1 MHMADMDIQP
11 TEDLSGASAIE
22 MLRDIITA
30 ANICLMVTQHDTFPF
45 DARPMACQGVDEA
58 GTVWFLSSSTSD
70 KNRDLERDPRVTL
83 LAQNNKK
90 YEYLQV
96 SGHATIHRER
106 ALIDKYWTS
115 MANAWFEGKEDARVT
130 LIAVHPE
137 TGHYWTTEDG
147 KIVAGVKMLLSA
159 AGANVDDGGMQ
170 GELRM

>member
-1 MHMADMDIQP
+1 MADMDIQP
-11 TEDLSGASAIE
+11 TEDLSGANAIE

-147 KIVAGVKMLLSA
+147 KIVAGVKMLFSA

>member
-11 TEDLSGASAIE
+11 TEDLSGANAIE

-130 LIAVHPE
+130 LVAVHPE